1 MFEELR
7 ENPKKLIIVLGTGI
21 VAILIL
27 FIFSL
32 FIIWSPKKNILEADE
47 LRKTISS
54 GKYIYTSFDEKKVVE
69 EYCMNITQ
77 IFGEGN
83 IDKIN
88 EIMLPQYMNNM
99 GYNKTKLQNMLKQR
113 GLLGVLLKF
122 YDYKSVT
129 NSRYGRIFEVELG
142 SYDGFSKD
150 KLYIIESSPRNYY
163 ISFDGFL
170 GEKNINK
177 ELVREGI
184 KLNIYNIKEMTNNV
198 SIKVKIEN
206 NLNSNVIMN
215 KNGLIE
221 NAYLKLSNGGETK
234 LSTVWL
240 AGTSLTLTP
249 NSVINM
255 TLQFNPGYMQSGY
268 ATAIVFKDVYDEV
281 SQQLK
286 EIEFPL

>member
-7 ENPKKLIIVLGTGI
+7 ENPKKLVIVLGIGI
-21 VAILIL
+21 GAILIL
-27 FIFSL
+27 FIFLL
-32 FIIWSPKKNILEADE
+32 FIIWSPKKDLVEADE
-47 LRKTISS
+47 LRKNIYS

-77 IFGEGN
+77 LFGEGN

-88 EIMLPQYMNNM
+88 DVMLPQYMSNM
-99 GYNKTKLQNMLKQR
+99 NYDKVKLKYMLEQR

-122 YDYKSVT
+122 YDYKSVN
-129 NSRYGRIFEVELG
+129 NSRYGRIFEVEVG

-170 GEKNINK
+170 GEKNLNK

-184 KLNIYNIKEMTNNV
+184 KLSIYNIKEMTNSV

-206 NLNSNVIMN
+206 NLNSKVVLN

-221 NAYLKLSNGGETK
+221 NVYLKLSNGSETR

-240 AGTSLTLTP
+240 AGTSLELKP
-249 NSVINM
+249 NSIININ
-255 TLQFNPGYMQSGY
+255 LQFNPGYMQSGY
-268 ATAIVFKDVYDEV
+268 ATNIVFKDVYDEV